1 MFILLLKLIFC
12 KNVMKIN
19 VNKLNSVFK
28 FRYFIWIYL
37 YNLMVKWFNVIKKV
51 IEFYVN
57 ILVSIDLE
65 WMCKVIINIFLNLK

>member
-1 MFILLLKLIFC
+1 
-12 KNVMKIN
+12 MKIN
-19 VNKLNSVFK
+19 VNKLNRVFK

>member
-1 MFILLLKLIFC
+1 
-12 KNVMKIN
+12 MKIN

-65 WMCKVIINIFLNLK
+65 WMCKVIINIFLNFK

>member
-1 MFILLLKLIFC
+1 
-12 KNVMKIN
+12 
-19 VNKLNSVFK
+19 
-28 FRYFIWIYL
+28 
-37 YNLMVKWFNVIKKV
+37 MVKWFNVIKKV

>member
-1 MFILLLKLIFC
+1 
-12 KNVMKIN
+12 MKIN

-37 YNLMVKWFNVIKKV
+37 YNLMVKWFNVIRKV

-65 WMCKVIINIFLNLK
+65 WMCKVIKNIFLNLK

>member
-1 MFILLLKLIFC
+1 
-12 KNVMKIN
+12 MKIN

-65 WMCKVIINIFLNLK
+65 WMCKVIKNIFLNLK

>member
-1 MFILLLKLIFC
+1 
-12 KNVMKIN
+12 MKIN

>member
-1 MFILLLKLIFC
+1 
-12 KNVMKIN
+12 MKIN
-19 VNKLNSVFK
+19 VNKLKSVFK